1 MKQEIEVVE
10 SEVVESE
17 TILGLA
23 GIYRSNG
30 GKAADP
36 VKAVLTPVI
45 YRAISDQLSGD
56 LGGEAVILSLKTGKY
71 YGLNMLGARIW
82 ELLQNPIS
90 VVAIEATILAEFDVE
105 ADECHEEVSSFI
117 NLLEAEELISRVD
130 GFVNEIPSTEA
141 DGKGTGS

>member
-1 MKQEIEVVE
+1 VKQDITIVE
-10 SEVVESE
+10 SEAV
-17 TILGLA
+17 LGLV
-23 GIYRSNG
+23 GMYGSNG
-30 GKAADP
+30 TKAADP
-36 VKAVLTPVI
+36 VKAVFTPVI
-45 YRAISDQLSGD
+45 YRAISEQLSGD

-117 NLLEAEELISRVD
+117 SLLEAEELIRRVD
-130 GFVNEIPSTEA
+130 GFADEIPSTEA
-141 DGKGTGS
+141 DRKGTGS